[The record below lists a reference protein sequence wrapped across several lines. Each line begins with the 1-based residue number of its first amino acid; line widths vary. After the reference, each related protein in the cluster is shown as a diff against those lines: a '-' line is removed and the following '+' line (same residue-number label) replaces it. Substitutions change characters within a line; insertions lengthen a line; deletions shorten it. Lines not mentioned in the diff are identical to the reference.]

1 MKRASLILL
10 ALTSVIVMA
19 CDGDS
24 TGNKNARN
32 DNRNISS
39 NSNKDGVVEGIA
51 SGGGATSGDPTVITV
66 AVVVCY
72 DASRN
77 VQVRVTEPMYA
88 SPRNAQKV
96 RWCVYN
102 NLDVSLASVSIT
114 GFNSGGSTTVPLCS
128 NTPNLTTGIIPA
140 GNISA
145 VCTEFCATAVSPPGT
160 SYQYT
165 VTAKP
170 EGQSEVNALGPRVII
185 Q

>member
-10 ALTSVIVMA
+10 ALASMIVMA

-24 TGNKNARN
+24 TGNKNTRN
-32 DNRNISS
+32 ENRNISS
-39 NSNKDGVVEGIA
+39 NSNKNEGVEGIA
-51 SGGGATSGDPTVITV
+51 SGGTTSGDPTVITV

-72 DASRN
+72 DASKN
-77 VQVRVTEPMYA
+77 VQVRVTEPIYA
-88 SPRNAQKV
+88 SPKNAQKV

-102 NLDVSLASVSIT
+102 DLDISLASVSVG
-114 GFNSGGSTTVPLCS
+114 GFTTGGSTTTPLCS
-128 NTPNLTTGIIPA
+128 NTPNLTTGSIPA
-140 GNISA
+140 GNMSA

-165 VTAKP
+165 VTARP
-170 EGQSEVNALGPRVII
+170 EGYSEVNALGPRVII